1 MSARLDAV
9 NVGHPLRDVVPGP
22 RGLVLATLVELEKPV
37 SVRALAR
44 HSGVSAQTALNLVDE
59 LSLVG
64 LVRAQRTGGLI
75 LVALNP
81 GHILAEPLYAL
92 VRARGRLI
100 ERMSEELTAWP
111 ELAAAWL
118 FGSAARG
125 DGDRSSD
132 IDLLLVAEA
141 DTGDPMWA
149 RNVATLAD
157 HVSEW
162 TGNLVQ
168 ITEHTWPSF
177 EQLVRDGNVLV
188 SAIRDDGVPLTP
200 GSRRRLRD
208 VA

>member
-1 MSARLDAV
+1 MD
-9 NVGHPLRDVVPGP
+9 VGHPLTDIVPGP
-22 RGLVLATLVELEKPV
+22 RGLLLATLVQLEKPV
-37 SVRALAR
+37 TVSALAR
-44 HSGVSAQTALNLVDE
+44 HSGVAAQTALNLVNE

-64 LVRAQRTGGLI
+64 LVHAERVGGLI
-75 LVALNP
+75 LVSLNR
-81 GHILAEPLYAL
+81 GHIFAEPLYEL

-100 ERMSEELTAWP
+100 ERMSEELATWP

-141 DTGDPMWA
+141 DTGDPAWGS
-149 RNVATLAD
+149 NVARLAD
-157 HVSEW
+157 HVHEW

-168 ITEHTWPSF
+168 ITEHTWRSF

>member
-1 MSARLDAV
+1 MD
-9 NVGHPLRDVVPGP
+9 VGHPIRDIVPGP
-22 RGLVLATLVELEKPV
+22 RGLVLAVLVQLEKPV
-37 SVRALAR
+37 TARALAR

-59 LSLVG
+59 LSQVG
-64 LVRAQRTGGLI
+64 LVHTERVGGLV
-75 LVALNP
+75 LVALNR
-81 GHILAEPLYAL
+81 GHIFAEPLYAL
-92 VRARGRLI
+92 ARARGQLIKRL
-100 ERMSEELTAWP
+100 SEELATWP
-111 ELAAAWL
+111 ELAAAWV

-141 DTGDPMWA
+141 GTDDPEWGS
-149 RNVATLAD
+149 NVATLAD
-157 HVSEW
+157 HVQEW
-162 TGNLVQ
+162 TGNPAQ
-168 ITEHTWPSF
+168 ITEHSWESF